1 MVIDSLHVDIT
12 GRRSSATAINGT
24 LPGPILHWRE
34 GETVTLSVTN
44 RLPQE
49 ASIHWH
55 GIRSPAGM
63 DGVPGLSPRAE
74 LGTER
79 SATVTMRFY
88 MTVRSP
94 AFDTWTGKRECE
106 PIWIPDLR
114 EYGARLASRV
124 LLFIFSILN
133 QPYMSG
139 TADTWFERDHILLT
153 SQWPVSKQ
161 GRPRGSHSLGA
172 KPGYLAATRISSSPV

>member
-1 MVIDSLHVDIT
+1 
-12 GRRSSATAINGT
+12 
-24 LPGPILHWRE
+24 
-34 GETVTLSVTN
+34 
-44 RLPQE
+44 
-49 ASIHWH
+49 
-55 GIRSPAGM
+55 M

-139 TADTWFERDHILLT
+139 TADTWFERDHLLLT
-153 SQWPVSKQ
+153 SQWPASKQ
-161 GRPRGSHSLGA
+161 GRPSGSHFVGCQAGLSGRHENLVQ
-172 KPGYLAATRISSSPV
+172 PGLISSQPPCSNNTIEVSVSPPEMVVRNPSMS